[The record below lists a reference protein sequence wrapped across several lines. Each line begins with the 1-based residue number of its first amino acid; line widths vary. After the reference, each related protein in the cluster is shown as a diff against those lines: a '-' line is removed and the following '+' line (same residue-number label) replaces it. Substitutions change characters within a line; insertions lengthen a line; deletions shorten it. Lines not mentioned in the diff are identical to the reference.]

1 MRILVKVIKRDG
13 SYVDFCSDKIYKAIL
28 KAMPSGSGVDKK
40 IALEVAEEI
49 KSECCNE
56 EEVDISE
63 IESMVYDKLIDKGHR
78 LTAKSYEGYR
88 RIREFQRE
96 NKNTTDEQIIR
107 LVEDSD
113 EYLKDENAN
122 KNPVLNPTKRDY
134 IAGSVSSDATKRY
147 LLSPDIVQAH
157 TDGLI
162 HFHDSDYF
170 IQHMLTTPFDM
181 IANQIIE
188 ENRGKH
194 KHGSCGMGIYETI
207 RRYKAGVTDSDYGIR
222 DYYLDRLTDRG
233 IAISDEWM
241 KIILDDR
248 IFEHWL
254 EDFNFMCEK
263 SEIESNDEFLKKF
276 DNIVF
281 EAGQGLLLDQNNKE
295 YFPHLTPSNTGIK
308 NAKKIIERIDWGD
321 EINIETCYVSRT
333 YLTRHGAGDFLT
345 ECDKEAINANMCDK
359 TNVPNQFQDT
369 LRYGLLILH
378 ELYCRC
384 AKDVGEFG
392 NVKSLAL
399 THCNEYKW
407 DNDLLTKLFRG
418 WRIYYSGGENIEQVD
433 GNWTAMK
440 L

>member
-1 MRILVKVIKRDG
+1 MKDIKIVIGANWGDEGKGLMTDYF
-13 SYVDFCSDKIYKAIL
+13 SQKPNTIVVCSNGGAQRGHTVVTLDSIRHVFRHF
-28 KAMPSGSGVDKK
+28 GSGTFNGASTYLSEDF
-40 IALEVAEEI
+40 ICNPIIFRQEYEELKNLGCAPKTYI
-49 KSECCNE
+49 N
-56 EEVDISE
+56 
-63 IESMVYDKLIDKGHR
+63 
-78 LTAKSYEGYR
+78 
-88 RIREFQRE
+88 
-96 NKNTTDEQIIR
+96 NKC
-107 LVEDSD
+107 
-113 EYLKDENAN
+113 
-122 KNPVLNPTKRDY
+122 
-134 IAGSVSSDATKRY
+134 
-147 LLSPDIVQAH
+147 
-157 TDGLI
+157 
-162 HFHDSDYF
+162 
-170 IQHMLTTPFDM
+170 MLTTPFDM
-181 IANQIIE
+181 MANQIIE

-207 RRYKAGVTDSDYGIR
+207 RRYKAGVTDLDYGIR

-233 IAISDEWM
+233 IIISDEWM
-241 KIILDDR
+241 QIISNDR
-248 IFEHWL
+248 IFENWL

-263 SEIESNDEFLKKF
+263 SEIVSNDEFLKKF

-369 LRYGLLILH
+369 LRYGFLLLRG
-378 ELYCRC
+378 LYCRC
-384 AKDVGEFG
+384 AKDVEEFG

-407 DNDLLTKLFRG
+407 DNDLLAKLFRG
-418 WRIYYSGGENIEQVD
+418 WRIYYSGGENRTSVRSDYQIKEERQVEQLRDEQTYGVLCSNLHFCD
-433 GNWTAMK
+433 K
-440 L
+440 DCHSKCII